1 MKTIAFFDFDGTLY
15 KKDSL
20 LEFTKFSCGNISFYK
35 SLFLLSPFLI
45 GLKLRLYSNEKAKIK
60 FISHFFKDYKYDD
73 FNALCRNFSLTKI
86 EQDLDKETY
95 TKFLNH
101 LENNHLVYIVT
112 ASTPEWIEPW
122 SNQFVVSV
130 IGTKIEIENNILTG
144 NFSTKNCFGIE
155 KVNRIKEIINLDEF
169 DEIHVYGNGKGDLE
183 MLTLSKLFV

>member
-20 LEFTKFSCGNISFYK
+20 LEFTKFSHGNISFYK
-35 SLFLLSPFLI
+35 GLFWLSPYLI

-60 FISHFFKDYKYDD
+60 FIRHFFKDYKYDD

-86 EQDLDKETY
+86 EQNLDTETY
-95 TKFLNH
+95 ARFLKH

-112 ASTPEWIEPW
+112 ASIPEWIEPW
-122 SNQFVVSV
+122 SNQFGVSV
-130 IGTKIEIENNILTG
+130 IGTKIEVQNNLLTG
-144 NFSTKNCFGIE
+144 NFSTKNCFGIK

-183 MLTLSKLFV
+183 MLALSKLFV